1 MFWLSAA
8 NVWCAKY
15 RPQVL
20 HICRNGLGDPAYVV
34 LCFEAWYSV
43 YIVPSILVAP
53 AAAVALKNVQTNLII
68 TYMCNDVHLYLI
80 LKFV

>member
-1 MFWLSAA
+1 M
-8 NVWCAKY
+8 
-15 RPQVL
+15 RQVQTTGII
-20 HICRNGLGDPAYVV
+20 HTYICRNGLGDLAYVV
-34 LCFEAWYSV
+34 LCFEAL